1 MPNKRPLETC
11 LLHRNINS
19 YYTCTPLLLPP
30 LTTLP
35 RLPVPR
41 KHTRLIPLTRKIN
54 RRIPRKEITRLIM
67 QLVNLDRH
75 NRPVLGPRIM
85 RQPKD
90 IPHDEIRIRDIVAPR
105 RHVCHAAA
113 LLLRLQSVRPRG
125 VQLVVAVARHPD
137 VVLREEGAL
146 RLDGPGRREEFLR
159 RERAE
164 FVGYRVA
171 AGGV

>member
-1 MPNKRPLETC
+1 
-11 LLHRNINS
+11 
-19 YYTCTPLLLPP
+19 
-30 LTTLP
+30 
-35 RLPVPR
+35 
-41 KHTRLIPLTRKIN
+41 
-54 RRIPRKEITRLIM
+54 M

-75 NRPVLGPRIM
+75 NRPVLCPRIM

-90 IPHDEIRIRDIVAPR
+90 IPHDEIRVGDVVAPR

-146 RLDGPGRREEFLR
+146 RLD
-159 RERAE
+159 
-164 FVGYRVA
+164 
-171 AGGV
+171 